1 MRSVHLGC
9 GGRECAGASLK
20 IGSRRGWLIGGS
32 NAQKPAGASQA
43 PKRLVRRAKSA
54 IKAKVE
60 RPLKGKGGVAAE
72 EARGG
77 TGRKQE
83 TR

>member
-1 MRSVHLGC
+1 MC
-9 GGRECAGASLK
+9 GRQFED
-20 IGSRRGWLIGGS
+20 WLPARLANRGS